1 MRIVAQT
8 PDKCGALFENDTG
21 GFKIAAQFLF
31 PFRDAVPRNGAF
43 PVPADILKLCGA
55 IPGKHK
61 RAVVEVQNPPLRM
74 NMRDGKEQEEQQ
86 RTDHFSFL
94 LMASG

>member
-1 MRIVAQT
+1 MSE
-8 PDKCGALFENDTG
+8 LFTG
-21 GFKIAAQFLF
+21 YSS
-31 PFRDAVPRNGAF
+31 RE
-43 PVPADILKLCGA
+43 
-55 IPGKHK
+55 
-61 RAVVEVQNPPLRM
+61 EVQNPPLRM